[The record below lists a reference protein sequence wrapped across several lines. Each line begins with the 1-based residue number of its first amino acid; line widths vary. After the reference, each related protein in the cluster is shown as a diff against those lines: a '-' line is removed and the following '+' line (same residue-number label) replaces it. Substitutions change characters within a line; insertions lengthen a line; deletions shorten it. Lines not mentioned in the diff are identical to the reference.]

1 MAKKYKIREEVSVD
15 GMSRFYVMSKEGWFG
30 FWGYEEKWAGSMPS
44 VINEAVIMTL
54 KICKYNLEDAK
65 TEIELLKKKDANY
78 LKYKQDSKIVKVKY
92 HD

>member
-30 FWGYEEKWAGSMPS
+30 SWGYEEKWSDSG
-44 VINEAVIMTL
+44 IMTL

>member
-30 FWGYEEKWAGSMPS
+30 SWGYEVEWSGSGVPLF
-44 VINEAVIMTL
+44 NETVIMTL
-54 KICKYNLEDAK
+54 KICKYNLEDAQ

-78 LKYKQDSKIVKVKY
+78 LRYKQGSKIVKVKY
-92 HD
+92 HE